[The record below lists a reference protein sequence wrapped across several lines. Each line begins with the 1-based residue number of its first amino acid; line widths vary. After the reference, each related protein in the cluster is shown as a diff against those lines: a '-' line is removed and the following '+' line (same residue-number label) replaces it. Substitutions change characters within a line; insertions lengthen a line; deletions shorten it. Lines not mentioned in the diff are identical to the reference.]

1 MEKFSKKNRE
11 KMEQI
16 FLVAEEN
23 GLIRESLSYEK
34 SFSDKVPYWND
45 TLSKR
50 KFRLL
55 ENDILQV
62 SDDDFDRW
70 SNSVLTESNLP
81 LTLESFSNLIKEL
94 REYKEF
100 PKSNV
105 VLREKKK
112 NKKQVCH

>member
-1 MEKFSKKNRE
+1 MEKFSKKIRE
-11 KMEQI
+11 KMEQV
-16 FLVAEEN
+16 FLIAEEN
-23 GLIRESLSYEK
+23 GLIRESLEYEN
-34 SFSDKVPYWND
+34 SFADKIPYWND
-45 TLSKR
+45 SLSKR

-55 ENDILQV
+55 ENDVFQV
-62 SDDDFDRW
+62 SDDNFDRW

-81 LTLESFSNLIKEL
+81 STLENFSNLIKEL
-94 REYKEF
+94 REYKDV

>member
-34 SFSDKVPYWND
+34 YFSDKVPYWND

-81 LTLESFSNLIKEL
+81 LTLENFSNLIKEL
-94 REYKEF
+94 REYKDV